1 MSFLGFGS
9 GGGGGGATTGTQT
22 NIAREAPEVEGRKLA
37 LYDEALQL
45 AKTPVS
51 LPAYEVAKPS
61 GLNNKDLPMLLLEE

>member
-37 LYDEALQL
+37 L
-45 AKTPVS
+45 
-51 LPAYEVAKPS
+51 
-61 GLNNKDLPMLLLEE
+61 